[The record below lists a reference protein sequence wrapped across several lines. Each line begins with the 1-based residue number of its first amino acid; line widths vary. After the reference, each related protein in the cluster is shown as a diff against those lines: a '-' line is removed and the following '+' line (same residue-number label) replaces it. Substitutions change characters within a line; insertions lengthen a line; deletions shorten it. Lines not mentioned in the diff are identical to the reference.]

1 MQKTNELSA
10 ITRGCIKKS
19 ICQKKDKFFLR
30 RNDLV
35 DILLNVFLEVRN

>member
-1 MQKTNELSA
+1 MQKTNKLSA

-19 ICQKKDKFFLR
+19 FCQKDKFSLG
-30 RNDLV
+30 RNDLF